1 LADDALVMLTASEAA
16 AEIARGAVSAEDYA
30 RACLA
35 RIDAVEGE
43 IRAFVHLDR
52 EHVLAQARALD
63 ERRAEGRPI
72 GPLHG
77 VPVAIKDIIDTTDYP
92 T

>member
-1 LADDALVMLTASEAA
+1 MADDRLVTLTASEAA
-16 AEIARGAVSAEDYA
+16 AEIAAGAVSAETYA

-35 RIDAVEGE
+35 RIEALDGE
-43 IRAFVHLDR
+43 VKAFAHLDR

-63 ERRAEGRPI
+63 ERRMQGHPL

-77 VPVAIKDIIDTTDYP
+77 IPVAAEY
-92 T
+92 